1 LAASVELAYPL
12 ALTIREAAGW
22 PEAAASVETVGAI
35 VVFMS
40 PEANLP
46 VVVSSCVC
54 HNSVEEQSNSLS
66 PARRNDVEIAEEQ
79 AAWDHR
85 TRPMLLPHRLGGRHP
100 KQRR

>member
-1 LAASVELAYPL
+1 VELAYPL

-22 PEAAASVETVGAI
+22 PEAAASVEPVGAI

-54 HNSVEEQSNSLS
+54 HNSVEEQSANSLS
-66 PARRNDVEIAEEQ
+66 PARGNDVEILRRQ
-79 AAWDHR
+79 AS
-85 TRPMLLPHRLGGRHP
+85 
-100 KQRR
+100 RRATLDA